1 MNSRRRWVGLLALVG
16 AFLLVA
22 GGRGRAVVEAQGDP
36 ELRRG
41 DFVQAGRFTINKT
54 RIDYV
59 ERGERGQLYVFFTSK
74 NSIIVNGDGARALLQ
89 ALGSDDAARP
99 Q

>member
-1 MNSRRRWVGLLALVG
+1 MNSRRRWVAAVALVG
-16 AFLLVA
+16 AFLLVVS
-22 GGRGRAVVEAQGDP
+22 GRAVVEAQGDP
-36 ELRRG
+36 ELKRG
-41 DFVQAGRFTINKT
+41 DFIQAGRFTINKT

-74 NSIIVNGDGARALLQ
+74 NSIIVNGDGAKALLH
-89 ALGSDDAARP
+89 ALGTDEAART